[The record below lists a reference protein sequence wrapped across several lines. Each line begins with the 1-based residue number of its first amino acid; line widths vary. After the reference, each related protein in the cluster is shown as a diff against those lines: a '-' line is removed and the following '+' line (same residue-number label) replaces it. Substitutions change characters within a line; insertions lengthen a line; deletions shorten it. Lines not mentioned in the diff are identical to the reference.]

1 MEEKAIGGKSVYQRN
16 LYTSKSKIL
25 MGRSITSWLG
35 LAVYR
40 LAIAGLVI
48 VLVVPLFLI
57 MLIAW
62 ILGKQQVLGYPIRKQ
77 QEDLTND
84 EVSWTF
90 ESLKEEQS
98 TEWLDLA
105 DGEVPIIDFGVDNY
119 GNLLISPRNSD
130 EWDIVGR
137 DM

>member
-1 MEEKAIGGKSVYQRN
+1 
-16 LYTSKSKIL
+16 
-25 MGRSITSWLG
+25 
-35 LAVYR
+35 VYR
-40 LAIAGLVI
+40 LAIAGLVT
-48 VLVVPLFLI
+48 VLAVPLFLI

-84 EVSWTF
+84 EVLWTF
-90 ESLKEEQS
+90 ESLSEEQS

-105 DGEVPIIDFGVDNY
+105 DGEVPIVDFGVDNY

-130 EWDIVGR
+130 EWNIVGR